1 MSPPVQLQKTERPG
15 WILLTPLSKS
25 LVSPWTSTP
34 TQSPLKRNQ
43 KKTHYSSSKD
53 RLFDTEPLPK
63 KAKRPQ
69 PQAPTPLPPPQVR
82 GQCSTKQ
89 RADVITNITLLLQ
102 TVPASEATEVNHN
115 SVHITQVAQSDAPWL
130 EAGQDRWP
138 NRANYDAL
146 SMPRENSQH
155 SSWPSEDQSSQSEA
169 GHNNIMQTPQDSTR
183 AESFLSLS
191 DCRAPTAPNTIC
203 DFGQTV
209 PVPWRDHRDNTQH
222 RCTNTSSQALTVIS
236 SQQWAPFLPLSKM
249 LRRHSS
255 SPSDQEELCI
265 PPRQGTD
272 ASDTT
277 TSAPLS
283 RLKERHGGQTAL
295 LKYCT

>member
-1 MSPPVQLQKTERPG
+1 MEDELSSSVATELFVNEPASSAAKDRETRKKHTTHPPKTGCLTLNLFQKRLKDHSRKHQLHCHLHKSGANAAPNREMLSP
-15 WILLTPLSKS
+15 ILLCCCK
-25 LVSPWTSTP
+25 
-34 TQSPLKRNQ
+34 QC
-43 KKTHYSSSKD
+43 
-53 RLFDTEPLPK
+53 LP
-63 KAKRPQ
+63 ARPQ
-69 PQAPTPLPPPQVR
+69 R
-82 GQCSTKQ
+82 STII
-89 RADVITNITLLLQ
+89 VFTLLKV
-102 TVPASEATEVNHN
+102 TIA
-115 SVHITQVAQSDAPWL
+115 VAQSDAPWL

>member
-89 RADVITNITLLLQ
+89 RDVITNITLLLQ

-115 SVHITQVAQSDAPWL
+115 SVHITQAVAQSDAPWL

>member
-115 SVHITQVAQSDAPWL
+115 SVHITQAVAQSDAPWL

-169 GHNNIMQTPQDSTR
+169 GHNNIMQTPQV
-183 AESFLSLS
+183 
-191 DCRAPTAPNTIC
+191 PNHS
-203 DFGQTV
+203 QTTKAKV
-209 PVPWRDHRDNTQH
+209 ATE
-222 RCTNTSSQALTVIS
+222 TVIYK
-236 SQQWAPFLPLSKM
+236 QEAVIDGEADPLEWWRINNSCFPLWSNVACKY
-249 LRRHSS
+249 
-255 SPSDQEELCI
+255 LCI
-265 PPRQGTD
+265 C
-272 ASDTT
+272 T
-277 TSAPLS
+277 TSIS
-283 RLKERHGGQTAL
+283 SERTFSTAGHVATPQRSL
-295 LKYCT
+295 LKPAKVDMLVYLAKNL